1 MQKQIGIIVLLLLVL
16 GLNMSGCGSSTG
28 ASSGSGNINGAWTA
42 TLTNADGSIAYQFT
56 ATFTQ
61 GTGTELNIAN
71 LTFANPGVCLLSG
84 ALGTQGSFAPA
95 SEAFGLLM
103 ASPAI
108 IGPSLNL
115 QGSLSDGKISGTW
128 NTSSGA
134 QSCNGNGTFTM
145 QPSTAG

>member
-42 TLTNADGSIAYQFT
+42 TNADGSIAYQFT

-71 LTFANPGVCLLSG
+71 LTFANPGSCLLSG
-84 ALGTQGSFAPA
+84 ELGAAGSFAPA
-95 SEAFGLLM
+95 SEAFGM
-103 ASPAI
+103 SMVSPAI